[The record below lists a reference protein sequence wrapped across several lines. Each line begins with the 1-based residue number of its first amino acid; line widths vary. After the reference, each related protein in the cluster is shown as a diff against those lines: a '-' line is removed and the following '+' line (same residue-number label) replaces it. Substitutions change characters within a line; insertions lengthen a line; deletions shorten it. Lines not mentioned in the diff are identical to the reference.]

1 MANLIEKAAVYQK
14 ELDRQIVAEAVT
26 GWMEAN
32 ASQVQYHGGDEI
44 KIPSIT
50 MDGLGDYDRSNG
62 YPGGGVSLSYE
73 TMKMTM
79 DRANSFNIDAM
90 DVDESGLDG
99 MAGLVM
105 SEFQR
110 EHVIPEIDAY
120 RLSRIYKYAADA
132 NQLHSDYT
140 PAKST
145 VLDALKGDIA
155 TVQDQV
161 GENVELV
168 VHISIAAAALIDNN
182 ESLARHL
189 NAMEFT
195 SGEVKMKVKG
205 IDGVPLLR
213 TPSSR
218 MKTGYTFNTGAEKF
232 GFEAAADAK
241 AINWLIMARR
251 TPIAVSRTD
260 TIRIFDP
267 LTWQKANAWHMDY
280 RKYHDL
286 WIPKNRIPTLCANVG
301 A

>member
-14 ELDRQIVAEAVT
+14 ELDKQIVAEAVT

-32 ASQVQYHGGDEI
+32 ASQVQYHGGAEI
-44 KIPSIT
+44 KIPSIV
-50 MDGLGDYDRSNG
+50 MDGLGNYDRSEG
-62 YPGGGVSLSYE
+62 YPGGSVSLSYE
-73 TMKMTM
+73 TLRMTM

-99 MAGLVM
+99 VAGLVM

-110 EHVIPEIDAY
+110 EHVISEIDAY
-120 RLSRIYKYAADA
+120 RLSTICKLATD
-132 NQLHSDYT
+132 NNKLHSDYT

-145 VLDALKGDIA
+145 VLDALKSDIA
-155 TVQDQV
+155 TVQDAV

-189 NAMEFT
+189 NVMEFS

-205 IDGVPLLR
+205 IDNVPLLR
-213 TPSSR
+213 VPSSR
-218 MKTGYTFNTGAEKF
+218 MKTGYTFNTGADKF

-251 TPIAVSRTD
+251 APIAVSRTD

-267 LTWQKANAWHMDY
+267 HTWQKANAWHIDY

-286 WIPKNRIPTLCANVG
+286 WIPKNRIQTLCANVG